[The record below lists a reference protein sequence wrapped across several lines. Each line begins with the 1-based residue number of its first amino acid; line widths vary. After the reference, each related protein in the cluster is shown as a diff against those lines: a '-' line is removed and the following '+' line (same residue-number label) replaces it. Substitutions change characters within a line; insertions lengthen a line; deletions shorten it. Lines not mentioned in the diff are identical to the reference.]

1 MSAGAK
7 RRRQHMSYGRAA
19 GVRVQCLGKDRYH
32 SHEAAEAAIAKI
44 SGVRRAYRCKICSYL
59 HLTSKELHQR

>member
-19 GVRVQCLGKDRYH
+19 GTKVQCIGKDRYH
-32 SHEAAEAAIAKI
+32 SQAAAERAMAKI
-44 SGVRRAYRCKICSYL
+44 PGFSRAYRCKICGYL
-59 HLTSKELHQR
+59 HLTSKQLS